1 MTFTLQQKK
10 EAFEKLSDKDKGFI
24 MDNDTTERIGELLSK
39 SGMNSGLLDFADSEI
54 LNAMYGLQT
63 LDGAIDNIS
72 IAANI
77 NSEDLLL
84 LKSKL
89 NDYIFSNLQV
99 KTKNI
104 DLIQAKKRLAEIVNK
119 YGLTTSQATV
129 LENEVMSVIDRN
141 LGEKITTQDLTDL
154 LNISN
159 LLAEQ
164 IVYELE
170 ARVFERGV
178 KAPEKPRMVAQETLS
193 KPEPTVSFGNTT
205 LNVPKEM
212 MKPAFEN
219 TALDAQKQN
228 TSIGVPR
235 YATEDIYKPT
245 QPASNPIVNNKLNI
259 VTPGIRPIETKYQKD
274 PYREP
279 LE

>member
-24 MDNDTTERIGELLSK
+24 MDNDTTEKIGELLST
-39 SGMNSGLLDFADSEI
+39 SGIDSGLVDFADSEI

-63 LDGAIDNIS
+63 LDSAVDNIS

-104 DLIQAKKRLAEIVNK
+104 DLIQAKKRLAEIINK

-129 LENEVMSVIDRN
+129 LENEVMSVIERN
-141 LGEKITTQDLTDL
+141 LGEKITTQDLTNL

-178 KAPEKPRMVAQETLS
+178 KAPEKPRVSIDTAP

-219 TALDAQKQN
+219 TALDVQKQN

-245 QPASNPIVNNKLNI
+245 QPASNPIVNNKLNT